1 MITNKNLQE
10 FKENGFIIIKN
21 LISKK
26 QITKI
31 KIQIN
36 EILNLVLKKII

>member
-10 FKENGFIIIKN
+10 FKENGFIIIRN

-26 QITKI
+26 QITTI

-36 EILNLVLKKII
+36 EILNFVLKK